1 MEKKIPF
8 FKKIIMC
15 IKDLDKYNLLI
26 SEKLKRAILYL
37 LELIIIFTLIVSA
50 VMTYK
55 TSEYIEEACS
65 YIKENIPKFTINQEG
80 LNVENEEPVILEN
93 EEVFKYKI
101 IIDDDVTDIEKYQEQ
116 ITDYD
121 GVVFIA
127 TKDKLVMTTDNSQ
140 TTYKYDEIT
149 NSLGVGEITKD
160 SVIELYEN
168 NKTQI
173 FAGIFL
179 SVFIAT
185 YIIYVVSTV
194 IDALALSLLV
204 IIISKMARIALKYSQ
219 CLIIS
224 ISALT
229 LPIIL
234 NLVYT
239 CANLLNGFYMPY
251 FQIMYTLISYIYIV
265 AVVLIMRSDLI
276 KKKQLIKATIDIKQL
291 EKEQESRENKKEE
304 KDNDKDKNEDEDKD
318 ENNQENNKDKTLDEV
333 KKRVK
338 NKLKEDKDHPEPQA
352 NIEGGKR

>member
-8 FKKIIMC
+8 FKKIIMS

-37 LELIIIFTLIVSA
+37 LELMIIFTLIVSA

-55 TSEYIEEACS
+55 TSGYIEETCS
-65 YIKENIPKFTINQEG
+65 YVKENIPNFTINQEG
-80 LNVENEEPVILEN
+80 LNVESEEPVILEK
-93 EEVFKYKI
+93 EEIFKYKI
-101 IIDDDVTDIEKYQEQ
+101 IIDDDISDIEKYQEQ

-121 GVVFIA
+121 GIVFIA
-127 TKDKLVMTTDNSQ
+127 TKDKLVMSTDNAQ
-140 TTYKYDEIT
+140 TAYKYDEIT
-149 NSLGVGEITKD
+149 NTLGIGEITKD

-168 NKTQI
+168 NKNQI

-185 YIIYVVSTV
+185 YIMYIVSTA

-204 IIISKMARIALKYSQ
+204 IIISKMAKIALKYTQ

-229 LPIIL
+229 LPIIV
-234 NLVYT
+234 NLIYT
-239 CANLLNGFYMPY
+239 CANLLNGFYMSY

-291 EKEQESRENKKEE
+291 EKEQESRDSKKEE
-304 KDNDKDKNEDEDKD
+304 KDNDKDEDKD
-318 ENNQENNKDKTLDEV
+318 KNKDEKKEDKDKPLDEV

-338 NKLKEDKDHPEPQA
+338 NKLKEDKDNPEPQA